1 MKVTVELGERER
13 NVVEYHFNQLFGTC
27 TILVNR
33 TQVKKQTRWFSEPLR
48 ETYEVDVGREEI
60 SRVRI
65 EKERKLLFGQ
75 ICRVYV
81 NQRLTR
87 VCEGV

>member
-1 MKVTVELGERER
+1 MKLILELGEREK

-27 TILVNR
+27 TIKVNR
-33 TQVKKQTRWFSEPLR
+33 REVKKQTRWFSEPLK
-48 ETYEVDVGREEI
+48 ETYEVEVGKDEI
-60 SRVRI
+60 ARVRI

-75 ICRVYV
+75 VCRVYV